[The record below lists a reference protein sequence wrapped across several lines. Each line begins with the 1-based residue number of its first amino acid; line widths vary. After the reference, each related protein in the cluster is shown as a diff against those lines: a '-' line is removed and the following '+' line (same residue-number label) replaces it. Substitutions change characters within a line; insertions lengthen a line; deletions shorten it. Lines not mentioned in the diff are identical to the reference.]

1 MHTKFDI
8 NVFIKLMHFD
18 RLCYYLL
25 QCILLD
31 IHVPDT
37 SNIKKKLLVDTSAGG
52 QLVPEGIIH
61 PVVSDSA
68 RDMVY

>member
-1 MHTKFDI
+1 MDFDP
-8 NVFIKLMHFD
+8 
-18 RLCYYLL
+18 LCYYLL

-31 IHVPDT
+31 IYVPDT
-37 SNIKKKLLVDTSAGG
+37 STIKQKLLVDTSAGG
-52 QLVPEGIIH
+52 QLVPEDIIR